1 MWFVVAN
8 FLVLESFV
16 FASVHESQV
25 TMFLQTSNKTNAIF
39 WTAGFMYLFLAVL
52 GLYCCTGCSLVA
64 LRMLLIAGAS
74 FVSEHRVSG
83 AWTSVAVA
91 HGLRS

>member
-1 MWFVVAN
+1 MWFVVAD

-39 WTAGFMYLFLAVL
+39 WSAGFMYLFLAVL
-52 GLYCCTGCSLVA
+52 VLGLCCCTWLSLVA
-64 LRMLLIAGAS
+64 
-74 FVSEHRVSG
+74 VSG
-83 AWTSVAVA
+83 AM
-91 HGLRS
+91 L

>member
-1 MWFVVAN
+1 MWFVVAE

-39 WTAGFMYLFLAVL
+39 WSAGFMYLFLAVL
-52 GLYCCTGCSLVA
+52 GLWCCTWLSLVA
-64 LRMLLIAGAS
+64 
-74 FVSEHRVSG
+74 VSG
-83 AWTSVAVA
+83 AM
-91 HGLRS
+91 L